1 MRRKKSSKLDKI
13 ADQIIRIVTIK
24 GQERFID
31 QDIPEDNISYEG
43 SEKRLIL
50 FELVTALLLS
60 LSSLFCIILIF
71 QAIEAQ
77 DQNILSG
84 VPMIEELN
92 FPIPHVAFMNKR
104 YDGLML
110 VFKMLNQSYF
120 DYAWKFI
127 IPDQGGG
134 KSQTYFMFEDL
145 GNIHVAFS
153 NGKLKMTVIQSPSK
167 HITIPKSELRQ
178 EFLHGHSFRLGN
190 FVMFYGGTNTDGD
203 DINGHEYVSIHQ
215 CSSVNNHINKVK
227 TQIWSIKRKV
237 WINGPYLPLQ
247 AGCVDWASG
256 VSINR
261 THGILF
267 HAYRRNMSE
276 SDCID
281 VFVFSAETFDWV
293 VIKKCVLLLGNDLIA
308 KKLGLYKFICSAY
321 LNKSGKMQVLM
332 LLQHVYRSKIS
343 ETKIYKVD
351 YPGLNYE
358 FILIQN
364 DDLKAKEWSLF
375 NLRSTVYLA
384 YFYQNTATFYHLD
397 MKLNMSLISLQ
408 ELNHPNIS
416 DIFACDP
423 YFEEALP
430 FYP

>member
-1 MRRKKSSKLDKI
+1 MESE
-13 ADQIIRIVTIK
+13 
-24 GQERFID
+24 ER
-31 QDIPEDNISYEG
+31 
-43 SEKRLIL
+43 
-50 FELVTALLLS
+50 
-60 LSSLFCIILIF
+60 
-71 QAIEAQ
+71 
-77 DQNILSG
+77 
-84 VPMIEELN
+84 
-92 FPIPHVAFMNKR
+92 
-104 YDGLML
+104 
-110 VFKMLNQSYF
+110 
-120 DYAWKFI
+120 
-127 IPDQGGG
+127 
-134 KSQTYFMFEDL
+134 
-145 GNIHVAFS
+145 
-153 NGKLKMTVIQSPSK
+153 
-167 HITIPKSELRQ
+167 
-178 EFLHGHSFRLGN
+178 
-190 FVMFYGGTNTDGD
+190 
-203 DINGHEYVSIHQ
+203 SIYQ
-215 CSSVNNHINKVK
+215 
-227 TQIWSIKRKV
+227 
-237 WINGPYLPLQ
+237 Y
-247 AGCVDWASG
+247 
-256 VSINR
+256 
-261 THGILF
+261 
-267 HAYRRNMSE
+267 
-276 SDCID
+276 CID